1 VYVACGLTANAGI
14 QGAWARGGRLGGQRS
29 VFSDCISDM
38 GFLQRVDVAAGVVVL
53 RLDRPERLNALDSA
67 LLFELVEALERLSV
81 DEELRV
87 VVFSTTSVRALCS
100 GVDVKEQLDD
110 AGGVAR
116 MKLLSQF
123 LTALEAFAVPTI
135 AVCVGNCIGGGAEIV
150 AGCDLRIGGDNL
162 KLAWT
167 GARRGVPVGPAR
179 LTPLV
184 GVARAK
190 ELIFTGRTVGAEEAA
205 AIGLLHETVAP
216 EEAEPAALR
225 LAAHVAA
232 HAPEGVALLK
242 AAFRELDGAQGR
254 VAHETELLEV
264 FQRKGAGL
272 PQGPRR

>member
-1 VYVACGLTANAGI
+1 M
-14 QGAWARGGRLGGQRS
+14 
-29 VFSDCISDM
+29 FSGCIS
-38 GFLQRVDVAAGVVVL
+38 GVGSLQRVDVAPGVALL
-53 RLDRPERLNALDSA
+53 RLDRPERLNALDTG
-67 LLFELVEALERLSV
+67 LLSELVQTLERLSV
-81 DEELRV
+81 DDELRV

-100 GVDVKEQLDD
+100 GIDIKEKLDEV
-110 AGGVAR
+110 GGVAR
-116 MKLLSQF
+116 MKSFSQF
-123 LTALEAFAVPTI
+123 LAVLEAFPVPTI
-135 AVCVGNCIGGGAEIV
+135 AVCVGNCIGGGAEII

-167 GARRGVPVGPAR
+167 GARLGVPVGPAR

-190 ELIFTGRTVGAEEAA
+190 ELIFTGRAIGAEEAA
-205 AIGLLHETVAP
+205 AIGLLHEAVP
-216 EEAEPAALR
+216 SEEAEPAALR

-254 VAHETELLEV
+254 VAHENELLEV

-272 PQGPRR
+272 PQGPRP